1 MPPRLADLRVIYADK
16 LPAVPT
22 TAQANLK
29 KMFAETPAKFMEMLD
44 REERDYRDRVDRA
57 WAESERLNEI
67 DRLARE
73 KSALPAEGGDTLLPE
88 EPVEQ
93 LIAELLE
100 NLRAKP

>member
-44 REERDYRDRVDRA
+44 REERDYRDRMDRA

-73 KSALPAEGGDTLLPE
+73 KTAPAAADEMLPE